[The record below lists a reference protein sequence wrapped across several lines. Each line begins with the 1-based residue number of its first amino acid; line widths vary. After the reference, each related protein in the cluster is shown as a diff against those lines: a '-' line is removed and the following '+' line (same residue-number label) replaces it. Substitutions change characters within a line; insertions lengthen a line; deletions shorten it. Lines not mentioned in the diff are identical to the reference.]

1 MGVDVESFHGVLKH
15 PIRRKILLALSQC
28 QNLSYMDLMGAVEAA
43 NTGKFNYHL
52 KVLSD
57 LLQKDANG
65 KYSLTEKGVLAAQ
78 FLLTFKEK
86 KVEASK
92 LPMADALL
100 IGFAGFIVTI
110 ANPAFWTFEV
120 AAFAGVKSFPFFGI
134 LLLLIPIFGLVV
146 PGALMWKLTVRR
158 SHSHDSYDLFKAP
171 LLTLAM
177 LLVLLLF
184 LHIFQINLSANVT
197 VQVQSASGLGYS
209 ETRATGTRFIVLP
222 MLGLALSFVG
232 VAVAEFLSRLRR
244 KAASS

>member
-134 LLLLIPIFGLVV
+134 LLLLIPIIGLVV
-146 PGALMWKLTVRR
+146 PGALMWKLAVRR

-209 ETRATGTRFIVLP
+209 ETRATGTRFIVFQCS
-222 MLGLALSFVG
+222 A
-232 VAVAEFLSRLRR
+232 
-244 KAASS
+244 